1 MIGLVCLLLLFLSAQ
16 AWQNGSIVTSCA
28 VLCLMAIIL
37 LNELHQKFCSRKF
50 YMDTKKFGPWEWFVE
65 KVLPGLFL
73 TVALGVG
80 GASFAVW
87 KGVSELTNAVKDHE
101 KRIEKIEIQHQQLV
115 TRTELLETLKRVEQQ
130 MQIMLL
136 QSNIKTKVEFK

>member
-1 MIGLVCLLLLFLSAQ
+1 MIGLVCLLLFYLFVLG
-16 AWQNGSIVTSCA
+16 WHNGFTVMNFA
-28 VLCLMAIIL
+28 VLCLMASIL
-37 LNELHQKFCSRKF
+37 ANELHRKFCLRKF
-50 YMDTKKFGPWEWFVE
+50 DMAQKLSPWEWFAE

-73 TVALGVG
+73 TVAVGVG

-87 KGVSELTNAVKDHE
+87 QSVTQLTGSVKDHE
-101 KRIEKIEIQHQQLV
+101 KRIDKIEVQTQQLV

-136 QSNIKTKVEFK
+136 QSNIRAKVELK